1 MARVLVCDTGSITS
15 AYVTHNVSMR
25 ISRFPNI
32 VDDVTVRLIAA
43 VILVLAVVALAAHQW
58 WLYAVLAAD
67 FVLRAGWGPSAS
79 PVAILVNRWI
89 RSRVAAKPRYTAGP
103 PKRFA
108 AAVGAVFTVAAT
120 ILWLAGTS
128 VPVIAIGAV
137 MVVFPALESIFGI
150 CVGCIAFGWL
160 MRLGVIPESVCLE
173 CADITRRAAQR
184 QAATAAG

>member
-1 MARVLVCDTGSITS
+1 
-15 AYVTHNVSMR
+15 MR

-32 VDDVTVRLIAA
+32 VDDVSVRLIAA

-58 WLYAVLAAD
+58 WLYAALAAD

-89 RSRVAAKPRYTAGP
+89 RPRVAAKPRYTAGP

-108 AAVGAVFTVAAT
+108 AAVGAVFIVSATV
-120 ILWLAGTS
+120 LWLAGTS
-128 VPVIAIGAV
+128 VPVILIGAI
-137 MVVFPALESIFGI
+137 MVVFPALESIAGI
-150 CVGCIAFGWL
+150 CVGCIVFGWL

-173 CADITRRAAQR
+173 CADITRRAASR
-184 QAATAAG
+184 QAATTAS

>member
-1 MARVLVCDTGSITS
+1 
-15 AYVTHNVSMR
+15 MR

-67 FVLRAGWGPSAS
+67 FVLRSGWGPSAS
-79 PVAILVNRWI
+79 PVAILANRWI
-89 RSRVAAKPRYTAGP
+89 RPKVVVKPRYTAGP

-108 AAVGAVFTVAAT
+108 AAVGAVFTLAAT
-120 ILWLAGTS
+120 ILWLAGAS
-128 VPVIAIGAV
+128 VPVIVIGVV

-150 CVGCIAFGWL
+150 CVGCIVFGWL

-184 QAATAAG
+184 QTATAAS

>member
-1 MARVLVCDTGSITS
+1 
-15 AYVTHNVSMR
+15 MR

-32 VDDVTVRLIAA
+32 VDDVTVRLIAG

-79 PVAILVNRWI
+79 PIAILVNRWV
-89 RSRVAAKPRYTAGP
+89 RPRVSAAPRYTAGP

-120 ILWLAGTS
+120 VLWLAGTACRWS
-128 VPVIAIGAV
+128 SSGRSWSSSRRWSRSP
-137 MVVFPALESIFGI
+137 
-150 CVGCIAFGWL
+150 GCAW
-160 MRLGVIPESVCLE
+160 
-173 CADITRRAAQR
+173 AASSS
-184 QAATAAG
+184 AG